1 MNKKSVALVLAVS
14 LALTVFALTGGAQ
27 TKPLT
32 TAAATTVV
40 ATAPAAA
47 PLDLLPPSDLVA
59 FVHVK
64 RLITEAAPKVFGDD
78 PAKLAEFNAEVDDF
92 KAKTGIDA
100 RSFDSIAVGMRYQSP
115 TAGVTTADTVAIA
128 QGTFNAG
135 ALIAAGRL
143 ASQGKYQ
150 EQKYKDATIYVF
162 NVNDH
167 VSVPGLMNMKVGQL
181 AVTTLDANTL
191 VFGELPAVEATLDA
205 RNARSAATNADLIKL
220 AQRSPNALMGFS
232 ANVPA
237 SLSKSINIPN
247 DEISRILGSI
257 RQAYG
262 SVGTAANGFD
272 LLAIVRTEKADEA
285 KNLSDALAGL
295 KQFGVVA
302 ANQMLPP
309 DQSKLALSALDS
321 MKISAAGNETSI
333 SFALQQADIS
343 TLLRVLKP
351 KKTETTETQK
361 PGAGSQN

>member
-1 MNKKSVALVLAVS
+1 VNKKSVALVLAVS
-14 LALTVFALTGGAQ
+14 LALTAFALTGGAQ

-32 TAAATTVV
+32 TATAATTVV
-40 ATAPAAA
+40 APAAV

-64 RLITEAAPKVFGDD
+64 RLITEAAPRVFGDD
-78 PAKLAEFNAEVDDF
+78 PAKLAEFNAEIDDF
-92 KAKTGIDA
+92 RTKTGIDA
-100 RSFDSIAVGMRYQSP
+100 RSFDSIAVGMRYQNP
-115 TAGVTTADTVAIA
+115 TPGVTTADTVVIA

-135 ALIAAGRL
+135 ALVAAGRL
-143 ASQGKYQ
+143 AAKGKYR

-162 NVNDH
+162 TVNDH
-167 VSVPGLMNMKVGQL
+167 VNVPGLMNMRVSEL

-205 RNARSAATNADLIKL
+205 RSGRNSATNADLIKL

-232 ANVPA
+232 ANVPV
-237 SLSKSINIPN
+237 SLSKSIDIPN

-262 SVGTAANGFD
+262 SVGTTANGFD
-272 LLAIVRTEKADEA
+272 LLAIARTEKADDA
-285 KNLSDALAGL
+285 KNLSDTLTAL
-295 KQFGVVA
+295 KQFGSVVA
-302 ANQMLPP
+302 GQLPA
-309 DQSKLALSALDS
+309 DQGKLAQNALDS

-333 SFALQQADIS
+333 SFELQQSDIS

-361 PGAGSQN
+361 PGAGSQE

>member
-1 MNKKSVALVLAVS
+1 VNKKSVTLILVVS

-27 TKPLT
+27 AKLLTAAT
-32 TAAATTVV
+32 TAAAP
-40 ATAPAAA
+40 APAA

-78 PAKLAEFNAEVDDF
+78 PAKLAEFNAEIDAF
-92 KAKTGIDA
+92 RTKTGIDA
-100 RSFDSIAVGMRYQSP
+100 RSFDSIAVGMRYQNP
-115 TAGVTTADTVAIA
+115 APGVTTADTVVIA

-135 ALIAAGRL
+135 ALVAASRL
-143 ASQGKYQ
+143 AAKGKYQ

-162 NVNDH
+162 TVNDR
-167 VSVPGLMNMKVGQL
+167 VNVPGLMNMKVGEL

-191 VFGELPAVEATLDA
+191 ALGELPAVQATLDA

-220 AQRSPNALMGFS
+220 AQRAPNALMGFS

-262 SVGTAANGFD
+262 SVGSTANGFD
-272 LLAIVRTEKADEA
+272 LLAIARTEKAGDA
-285 KNLSDALAGL
+285 QNLSDTLTAL
-295 KQFGVVA
+295 KQFGGVVA
-302 ANQMLPP
+302 GQLPA
-309 DQSKLALSALDS
+309 DQSKLAQNALDT
-321 MKISAAGNETSI
+321 MKISAAGNETLI
-333 SFALQQADIS
+333 SFELQQSDIS

-351 KKTETTETQK
+351 KKAETTETQK
-361 PGAGSQN
+361 PAAGSQNQ